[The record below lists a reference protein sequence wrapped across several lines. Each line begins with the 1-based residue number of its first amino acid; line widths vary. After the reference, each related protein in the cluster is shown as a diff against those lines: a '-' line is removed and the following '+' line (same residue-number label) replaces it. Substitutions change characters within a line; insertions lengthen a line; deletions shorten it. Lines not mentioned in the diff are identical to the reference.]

1 MIPRIFVTLVSLTSF
16 SAVALASP
24 KEIPIVPTY
33 WAKPLP
39 GDAKGEAFSS
49 ESRAGG
55 TLTVLYD
62 GMQISLQDDTKA
74 LSAVRS
80 STLSATLTPK
90 GGEKVTQCRVTV
102 RGFADTSSGGKVHLA
117 ITSGEVTKI
126 VRLSKSKAGKEG
138 TTYQFTAPVTK
149 ITGPGGATTYQLA
162 ISLALTAERATSGT
176 RLLAKIDSLDIAA
189 PLK

>member
-1 MIPRIFVTLVSLTSF
+1 MHQSFITFAAIAMF
-16 SAVALASP
+16 SAAVDASP
-24 KEIPIVPTY
+24 KEATTVPTY

-62 GMQISLQDDTKA
+62 GMEISLQDDTKV

-80 STLSATLTPK
+80 STFSATLTPK

-102 RGFADTSSGGKVHLA
+102 RGFADTSNGGKVHLA

-126 VRLSKSKAGKEG
+126 VRLSKSKAGKDSSP
-138 TTYQFTAPVTK
+138 YQFTAPVTK
-149 ITGPGGATTYQLA
+149 ITGPGGAVSYQSA
-162 ISLALTAERATSGT
+162 ISLALMAERRTTNT
-176 RLLAKIDSLDIAA
+176 RLLAKIDSIDIAA